1 MSEMGLETNGIESK
15 NKVSNTFRLVLF
27 DQENIHSHP
36 NSTNTSISVTRR
48 NMLPEQEL
56 IRLKRELKSSSNSEY
71 DKVMGYNFYFNKSED
86 AVI

>member
-27 DQENIHSHP
+27 DQENTPSHP

-48 NMLPEQEL
+48 NMVPEQEL
-56 IRLKRELKSSSNSEY
+56 IRLRRELKSPSNSEY
-71 DKVMGYNFYFNKSED
+71 DKVMK
-86 AVI
+86 